1 MSQYVSGLADAARK
15 LELMGQR
22 AGAKALSSAA
32 SRATTPVVRAMR
44 AAAPK
49 GTVGHKTYKGRYVA
63 PGFASRQIARR
74 SRFNKAAG
82 TASITIGVRKEA
94 FYLIQF
100 YDQRSGRTPYQIT
113 ARRVKG
119 QGRKPIKP
127 YILRARPWFSSV
139 FINAQNQM
147 LSSFRDILRANIERA
162 ARGN

>member
-1 MSQYVSGLADAARK
+1 MSEFVSGLAEASRK

-22 AGAKALSSAA
+22 AGARALSSAA
-32 SRATTPVVRAMR
+32 GRATTPVLQAMR

-49 GTVGHKTYKGRYVA
+49 GTVGHKTYKGRFVG

-74 SRFNKAAG
+74 ARFNKITG
-82 TASITIGVRKEA
+82 TASITIGVRPEA

-100 YDQRSGRTPYQIT
+100 YDQRPGRTPYQIT
-113 ARRVKG
+113 GRRVKG
-119 QGRKPIKP
+119 KGRKSIKP
-127 YILRARPWFSSV
+127 YTLRARPWFSSV

-147 LSSFRDILRANIERA
+147 LSRFRDILRANIEKA